1 MFDKNGENDIC
12 QVRSKAWERL
22 QHKTAL
28 VSSLCNHD
36 LLGYFRMSYAPVS
49 KCTGKYY
56 LFQLVNT
63 FKDLCQ
69 TIQVV
74 TILNQILI
82 VILYVKVKITF
93 DIKLMSVLF
102 RKVNRLYSFKLT
114 FR

>member
-1 MFDKNGENDIC
+1 M
-12 QVRSKAWERL
+12 RSKAWERL

-49 KCTGKYY
+49 KCTGKY
-56 LFQLVNT
+56 LFQLINT

-69 TIQVV
+69 TIQVA

-82 VILYVKVKITF
+82 VILCVKVKITF
-93 DIKLMSVLF
+93 DIKLMSV
-102 RKVNRLYSFKLT
+102 
-114 FR
+114 

>member
-1 MFDKNGENDIC
+1 MP
-12 QVRSKAWERL
+12 
-22 QHKTAL
+22 AL

-36 LLGYFRMSYAPVS
+36 LHEYFRMSYALVS

-56 LFQLVNT
+56 LFQLINT

-69 TIQVV
+69 NIQVA

-82 VILYVKVKITF
+82 AILYIKLKIPF
-93 DIKLMSVLF
+93 DKKKLMSVWF
-102 RKVNRLYSFKLT
+102 RKVNRLHLFMLT